1 MQSRLH
7 KKLVTEPFRQTFGDG
22 EMREAQKLHIGCATI
37 TPSGWI
43 NLDGSWNARL
53 AKYPFLRRVLGFFCL
68 IPSDK
73 LTIQWSKDVLVHDVR
88 KGLPFEDN
96 FLTVVYASHLLE
108 HLYLE
113 EAKSLLRECLRTL
126 KPGGVIRLVVP
137 DLYSIVL
144 KYMNERQPELQFR
157 GNGKLSPADKLC
169 QRLGMRPQAP
179 PQGSLFYRFYT
190 TIKDFHSHKW
200 MYDKESLMSYL
211 LDVGFED
218 VSKKMFLES
227 EIAGIE
233 EVERQDRFDNGGICV
248 EGVKPRELSCPH

>member
-1 MQSRLH
+1 M
-7 KKLVTEPFRQTFGDG
+7 TECVKQTLGDG
-22 EMREAQKLHIGCATI
+22 EVREERKLHIGCATI

-144 KYMNERQPELQFR
+144 KYMNELQLELR
-157 GNGKLSPADKLC
+157 SRDNGKLSPADKLC
-169 QRLGMRPQAP
+169 QRLGMRPQVP
-179 PQGSLFYRFYT
+179 PRGNLFYRFYAT
-190 TIKDFHSHKW
+190 VKDFHSHKW
-200 MYDKESLMSYL
+200 MYDKESLMRHL
-211 LDVGFED
+211 LEAGFVD
-218 VSKKMFLES
+218 VSEKMFLES
-227 EIAGIE
+227 KIGGIE
-233 EVERQDRFDNGGICV
+233 EVERKDRFDNAGICV
-248 EGVKPRELSCPH
+248 EGVKPLEISFPH